1 MACLVELALAN
12 NSDPCNLNND
22 EFSLKQSIF
31 WTSVNMLFV
40 TIRCI
45 FIFCRLFVWKSS
57 NQIKQL
63 IVWLPCDQQQLNL
76 CPVSNKGIN
85 LTSLHSLYLIRR
97 KPFVSRYCWS
107 LLLVISVLWILW
119 VTISSRWT
127 LCSWSWGRWL
137 GSFLIQSPMTSNWRW
152 FSASFGPA
160 KVHETY
166 ADNSQNEGYIDEE

>member
-1 MACLVELALAN
+1 MVQLDA
-12 NSDPCNLNND
+12 P
-22 EFSLKQSIF
+22 
-31 WTSVNMLFV
+31 LFFFK
-40 TIRCI
+40 I
-45 FIFCRLFVWKSS
+45 FVWKSS
-57 NQIKQL
+57 NQIEQL
-63 IVWLPCDQQQLNL
+63 IVWLPCDQQKLNVFFLFKIANLNL
-76 CPVSNKGIN
+76 YPVSNKGVN

-160 KVHETY
+160 KVY
-166 ADNSQNEGYIDEE
+166 

>member
-12 NSDPCNLNND
+12 NSDPCNLNNH
-22 EFSLKQSIF
+22 EFSSKQSIF

-63 IVWLPCDQQQLNL
+63 IVWLPCDQQQLKVFFLFKIANLNL

-107 LLLVISVLWILW
+107 LLLGTSVLWILW

-137 GSFLIQSPMTSNWRW
+137 GSFLIQSPMTSTWRW
-152 FSASFGPA
+152 FSASFELA
-160 KVHETY
+160 KVY
-166 ADNSQNEGYIDEE
+166 